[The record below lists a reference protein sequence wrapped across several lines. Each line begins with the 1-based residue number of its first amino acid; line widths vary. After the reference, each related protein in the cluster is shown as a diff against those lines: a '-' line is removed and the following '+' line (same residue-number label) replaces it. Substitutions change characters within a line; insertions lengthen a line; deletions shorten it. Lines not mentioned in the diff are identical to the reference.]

1 MLVPAALAVGLPA
14 MAAFTVPEIRA
25 AAGPLLAA
33 VLWLCLAALAANW
46 LIRMRHAVRSGRGVD
61 RYLRSWDGIVG
72 ALAVLPVPTALALG
86 LQPETAWLF
95 GALWLLELTPFAA
108 GLALLGRVLRLEAKP
123 LAGLLV
129 LFLAL
134 LFAAA
139 AAMHVLERDGQPG
152 AFGSLPA
159 ALWWAITTL
168 TTTGYGDAVPQTGLG
183 RLLAGLVMVS
193 GLGVFGLWTGI
204 LATGFAAESRRQ
216 DFLHAWDL
224 VAHVSFFR
232 GLDPVCTADIAR
244 RLRRW
249 EAPEG
254 MTVIRSQRD
263 ESLFS

>member
-86 LQPETAWLF
+86 LRPETAWLF
-95 GALWLLELTPFAA
+95 VALWLLELTPFAA

-134 LFAAA
+134 LIAAA

-152 AFGSLPA
+152 AFSLPA

-232 GLDPVCTADIAR
+232 GLDPACIADIAR